1 MRHYSSYWI
10 GDGNLTAPI
19 EVRYLPSGTPVGTT
33 RIAIRELWDDPKK
46 GRQTHTSFLPLV
58 FWGETFVE
66 AGKQFQKGQNIH
78 VEGALKSRSFESGGY
93 KRTVYEITVARV
105 FAIAST
111 DSDDQNAL
119 PEEEATNGSYDADN
133 HDNADWPQVV

>member
-33 RIAIRELWDDPKK
+33 RIAIREVWDDPKK

-78 VEGALKSRSFESGGY
+78 VEGALKSRSFESSGY

-111 DSDDQNAL
+111 DSDDHNAL
-119 PEEEATNGSYDADN
+119 PEEETTNGSYDAN
-133 HDNADWPQVV
+133 SHDDAGWPQVV

>member
-19 EVRYLPSGTPVGTT
+19 QVRYLPSGTPVGAT
-33 RIAIRELWDDPKK
+33 RVAIREVWDDPKK

-58 FWGETFVE
+58 FWGEAFVE
-66 AGKQFQKGQNIH
+66 TGRQFQKGQNIH

-111 DSDDQNAL
+111 DSDGHNAL

-133 HDNADWPQVV
+133 HDDAGWPQVV

>member
-33 RIAIRELWDDPKK
+33 RIAIREIWDDPKK
-46 GRQTHTSFLPLV
+46 GRQSHTSFLPLV

-66 AGKQFQKGQNIH
+66 TGKQFQKGQNIH
-78 VEGALKSRSFESGGY
+78 VEGALKSRTFESGGY
-93 KRTVYEITVARV
+93 KRTVYEISVARA

-111 DSDDQNAL
+111 DDDYNAVTD
-119 PEEEATNGSYDADN
+119 EEGINGSYDADK
-133 HDNADWPQVV
+133 HEDTGWPQVV

>member
-19 EVRYLPSGTPVGTT
+19 EIRYLPSGTPVGTS
-33 RIAIRELWDDPKK
+33 RIAIREVWDDAKK
-46 GRQTHTSFLPLV
+46 GRQSHTSFIPLV
-58 FWGETFVE
+58 FWGEPFVE

-78 VEGALKSRSFESGGY
+78 VEGSLKSRSFESGGY
-93 KRTVYEITVARV
+93 KRTVYEITVERV

-111 DSDDQNAL
+111 DSDDHTAV
-119 PEEEATNGSYDADN
+119 PDEEGTNGNYDANNQD
-133 HDNADWPQVV
+133 DAGWPQVV